1 MGAIKN
7 TVTPD
12 STRNLS
18 PRQRE
23 LAERYLSAVEA
34 RPFQM
39 DEIGYLAARAEAAF
53 QDFFDAVKR
62 REEARN
68 QALSMNDPQLF

>member
-18 PRQRE
+18 PRQKD
-23 LAERYLSAVEA
+23 LADRYLASVEA

-39 DEIGYLAARAEAAF
+39 DEVSYLAARAEAAF

-68 QALSMNDPQLF
+68 QKLSINDRQIL